1 MKINELITEVYNQ
14 HYVKVSYTDPR
25 RRALGEKEHVS
36 TFATKKKEADD
47 YMKTEKA
54 KGNKVSYKFLKGG
67 SGVTTPRSVKQPF
80 IDD

>member
-36 TFATKKKEADD
+36 TFATKKK
-47 YMKTEKA
+47 
-54 KGNKVSYKFLKGG
+54 
-67 SGVTTPRSVKQPF
+67 KQM
-80 IDD
+80 II